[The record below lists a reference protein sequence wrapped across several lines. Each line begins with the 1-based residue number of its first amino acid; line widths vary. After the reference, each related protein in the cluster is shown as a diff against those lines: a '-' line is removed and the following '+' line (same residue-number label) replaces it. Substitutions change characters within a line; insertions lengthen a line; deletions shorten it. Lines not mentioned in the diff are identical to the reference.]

1 MMRKGGGATPGGPGL
16 RRQSMMNDRKDNYLL
31 IVDDQPAICELL
43 EEVFTSEGYQVE
55 TVLNGDQAVRTIHAR
70 TPDLIFMDINMPGK
84 NGLETLKD
92 VQDMISGVPVIMITA
107 YGELDDVMKV
117 RKLGLIQH
125 YITKPFDIISLVKL
139 VRRIRHR
146 NEA

>member
-1 MMRKGGGATPGGPGL
+1 MT
-16 RRQSMMNDRKDNYLL
+16 NDRKDHYLL

-43 EEVFTSEGYQVE
+43 EEAFTSEGYRVE
-55 TVLNGDQAVRTIHAR
+55 TALNSDQAVRAIRAR
-70 TPDLIFMDINMPGK
+70 TPDMIFMDINMPGK

-92 VQDMISGVPVIMITA
+92 VRGMISGVPVIMITA
-107 YGELDDVMKV
+107 YGELEDVMKV

-125 YITKPFDIISLVKL
+125 YITKPFDIVSLIKL

-146 NEA
+146 NTA

>member
-1 MMRKGGGATPGGPGL
+1 MT
-16 RRQSMMNDRKDNYLL
+16 DTYLL

-43 EEVFTSEGYQVE
+43 EEVFISEGYRVE
-55 TVLNGDQAVRTIHAR
+55 TALNSDQAVRAIRTR

-92 VQDMISGVPVIMITA
+92 VQSLISTVPVILITA
-107 YGELDDVMKV
+107 YAEQDNVMEI

-125 YITKPFDIISLVKL
+125 YITKPFNIISLIKL
-139 VRRIRHR
+139 VRRIR
-146 NEA
+146 NQDTAKKAAGQ

>member
-1 MMRKGGGATPGGPGL
+1 MT
-16 RRQSMMNDRKDNYLL
+16 NDRKGHYLL

-43 EEVFTSEGYQVE
+43 EEAFTSEGYRVE
-55 TVLNGDQAVRTIHAR
+55 TALNSDQAVRAIRAR
-70 TPDLIFMDINMPGK
+70 TPDMIFMDINMPGK

-92 VQDMISGVPVIMITA
+92 VRGMISGVPVIMITA
-107 YGELDDVMKV
+107 YGELEDIMKV

-125 YITKPFDIISLVKL
+125 YITKPFDIVSLIKL

-146 NEA
+146 NTA

>member
-1 MMRKGGGATPGGPGL
+1 MT
-16 RRQSMMNDRKDNYLL
+16 NDRKGHYLL

-43 EEVFTSEGYQVE
+43 EEAFTSEGYRVE
-55 TVLNGDQAVRTIHAR
+55 TALNSDQAVRAIRAR

-92 VQDMISGVPVIMITA
+92 VRGMISGVPVIMITA
-107 YGELDDVMKV
+107 YGELEDIMKV

-125 YITKPFDIISLVKL
+125 YITKPFDIVSLIKL

-146 NEA
+146 NTA

>member
-1 MMRKGGGATPGGPGL
+1 MT
-16 RRQSMMNDRKDNYLL
+16 NDRKGHYLL

-43 EEVFTSEGYQVE
+43 EEAFTSEGYRVE
-55 TVLNGDQAVRTIHAR
+55 TALNSDQAVRAIRAR
-70 TPDLIFMDINMPGK
+70 TPDMIFMDINMPGK

-92 VQDMISGVPVIMITA
+92 VRGMISGVPVIMITA
-107 YGELDDVMKV
+107 YGELEDVMKV

-125 YITKPFDIISLVKL
+125 YITKPFDIVSLIKL

-146 NEA
+146 NTA

>member
-1 MMRKGGGATPGGPGL
+1 
-16 RRQSMMNDRKDNYLL
+16 MMNDRKDNYLL

-55 TVLNGDQAVRTIHAR
+55 TALNGDQAVRTIRAR

-146 NEA
+146 HTA

>member
-1 MMRKGGGATPGGPGL
+1 MT
-16 RRQSMMNDRKDNYLL
+16 NDRKGHYLL

-43 EEVFTSEGYQVE
+43 EEAFKCAGVHENAEAALAALPQERPSV
-55 TVLNGDQAVRTIHAR
+55 VL
-70 TPDLIFMDINMPGK
+70 MDINMPGK

-92 VQDMISGVPVIMITA
+92 VRGMISGVPVIMITA
-107 YGELDDVMKV
+107 YGELEDVMKV

-125 YITKPFDIISLVKL
+125 YITKPFDIVSLIKL

-146 NEA
+146 NTA

>member
-1 MMRKGGGATPGGPGL
+1 MT
-16 RRQSMMNDRKDNYLL
+16 NDRKDHYLL

-43 EEVFTSEGYQVE
+43 EEAFTSEGYRVE
-55 TVLNGDQAVRTIHAR
+55 TALNSDQAVRAIRAR
-70 TPDLIFMDINMPGK
+70 TPDMIFMDINMPGK

-92 VQDMISGVPVIMITA
+92 VRGMISGVPVIMITA
-107 YGELDDVMKV
+107 YGELEDIMKV

-125 YITKPFDIISLVKL
+125 YITKPFDIVSLIKL

-146 NEA
+146 NTA

>member
-1 MMRKGGGATPGGPGL
+1 L
-16 RRQSMMNDRKDNYLL
+16 RQLMMNDRKDNYLL

-55 TVLNGDQAVRTIHAR
+55 TALNGDQAVRTIRAR

-146 NEA
+146 HTA

>member
-1 MMRKGGGATPGGPGL
+1 MMMK
-16 RRQSMMNDRKDNYLL
+16 DRKDHYLL

-43 EEVFTSEGYQVE
+43 DEVFTSEGYRVE
-55 TVLNGDQAVRTIHAR
+55 TALNSDQAVRAIRAR

-92 VQDMISGVPVIMITA
+92 VRGMISDVPVIMITA
-107 YGELDDVMKV
+107 YGELEDVMKV

-125 YITKPFDIISLVKL
+125 YITKPFDIVSLIKL

-146 NEA
+146 STA

>member
-1 MMRKGGGATPGGPGL
+1 MT
-16 RRQSMMNDRKDNYLL
+16 NDRKDHYLL

-43 EEVFTSEGYQVE
+43 EEAFTSEGYRVE
-55 TVLNGDQAVRTIHAR
+55 TALNSDQAVRAIRAR

-92 VQDMISGVPVIMITA
+92 VRGMISGVPVIMITA
-107 YGELDDVMKV
+107 YGELEDVMKV

-125 YITKPFDIISLVKL
+125 YITKPFDIVSLIKL

-146 NEA
+146 NTA

>member
-1 MMRKGGGATPGGPGL
+1 MT
-16 RRQSMMNDRKDNYLL
+16 NDRKGHYLL

-43 EEVFTSEGYQVE
+43 EEAFTSEGYRVE
-55 TVLNGDQAVRTIHAR
+55 TALNSDQAVRAIRAR

-92 VQDMISGVPVIMITA
+92 VRGMISGVPVIMITA
-107 YGELDDVMKV
+107 YGELEDVMKV

-125 YITKPFDIISLVKL
+125 YITKPFDIVSLIKL

-146 NEA
+146 NTA

>member
-1 MMRKGGGATPGGPGL
+1 
-16 RRQSMMNDRKDNYLL
+16 MMNDRDDNYLL

-55 TVLNGDQAVRTIHAR
+55 TALNGDQAVHTIRAR

-146 NEA
+146 NTA

>member
-1 MMRKGGGATPGGPGL
+1 MT
-16 RRQSMMNDRKDNYLL
+16 NDRKDHYLL

-43 EEVFTSEGYQVE
+43 EEAFTSEGYRVE
-55 TVLNGDQAVRTIHAR
+55 TALNSDQAVRAIRAR

-92 VQDMISGVPVIMITA
+92 VRGMISGVPVIMITA
-107 YGELDDVMKV
+107 YGELEDIMKV

-125 YITKPFDIISLVKL
+125 YITKPFDIVSLIKL

-146 NEA
+146 NTA